1 MDTSKSQELVGV
13 VDVTASRDW
22 SVLEYLP
29 PDADEFLYVSGIA
42 VLKSFRF
49 SLSQNTNLL
58 CMVQIVLVTAYFDK
72 RSMVSL
78 TGGRKWRL
86 FC

>member
-1 MDTSKSQELVGV
+1 MITSKSQELVGV

-42 VLKSFRF
+42 VLNSFRF
-49 SLSQNTNLL
+49 LLSPNTNLL
-58 CMVQIVLVTAYFDK
+58 CMIVWFKLFWVLLI
-72 RSMVSL
+72 L
-78 TGGRKWRL
+78 TRGQW
-86 FC
+86 FH